1 MNIKP
6 VEIQFEKV
14 LMGSTFRLLDK
25 TIDAEWI
32 KIDEEHA
39 EGFFKG
45 VAQPLTLTFLPDE
58 IVIV

>member
-6 VEIQFEKV
+6 IEIKFEKV
-14 LMGSTFRLLDK
+14 LMGSTFKLLDK

-39 EGFFKG
+39 EGFLK
-45 VAQPLTLTFLPDE
+45 VLN
-58 IVIV
+58 IH

>member
-1 MNIKP
+1 
-6 VEIQFEKV
+6 
-14 LMGSTFRLLDK
+14 MGSTFRLLDK